1 MEKNKLS
8 ELALQQRLTKCAD
21 ILNFDHRGE
30 RTFIVIPG
38 LNHPKTVDLSNVSG
52 LRFYE
57 ERMLFFIF
65 LLKYKKTKIVYVA
78 TEGFNEKLFDYYLS
92 MISSSP
98 EDLAEK
104 KSRLIYIPID
114 DQTNDALTRKILK
127 QKKFI
132 NRIKKQIINP
142 ETTILRCYNPTEAE
156 RKLSLLLG
164 VPLFGS
170 NQKYDFVG
178 TKSGGRKVFK
188 LAGANLIPGFSE
200 LKNFTELSKAMVRL
214 AVKHPGTK
222 RLMIKRNYSSSGK
235 GNCVFYWQNFVE
247 KFGINPKKMDQDKT
261 ASLVLRNFNEFA
273 SFQNVKTDYAE
284 YKMRFNKTGG
294 IVELYIEGEIKFSP
308 STQVLI
314 TSKNKPRIIS
324 NHEQIL
330 GGPDNQVY
338 LGCKFPSLESH
349 RRLIIAEGEKI
360 AGWLAKKGVIGN
372 FAIDYVVTYEKGMKK
387 PVVYPIEINL
397 RKGGTTHIFRIAY
410 YLTGAKYNPKSG
422 LLTSDKTPI
431 YYYALE
437 AFENEKYKGLD
448 PLELINL
455 VSESKIAFDKKTKK
469 GALIYMPGMVSEF
482 GKFGSICLGHSP
494 EEAEEFYK
502 KLRSLINSYIN
513 RSSSSKKKDLE
524 INSLISKYQ

>member
-8 ELALQQRLTKCAD
+8 PLALQQRLTKNAD
-21 ILNFDHRGE
+21 LLNFDHRGA
-30 RTFIVIPG
+30 RTFIIIPG
-38 LNHPKTVDLSNVSG
+38 LNHPKSVDLSNVAG

-57 ERMLFFIF
+57 ERMLFFLF

-78 TEGFNEKLFDYYLS
+78 TEGFNEKLFDYYIS

-98 EDLAEK
+98 EDFEEK
-104 KSRLIYIPID
+104 RSRLTYISIE

-132 NRIKKQIINP
+132 NRIKRQITDP
-142 ETTILRCYNPTEAE
+142 ERTILRCYNPTEAE
-156 RKLSLLLG
+156 RKLSLQLEI
-164 VPLFGS
+164 PLFGS

-188 LAGANLIPGFSE
+188 LAGANLIPGFSD
-200 LKNFTELSKAMVRL
+200 LKNFTELSSAMARL
-214 AVKHPGTK
+214 ISKYPSTK

-235 GNCVFYWQNFVE
+235 GNCVFYWNNFAE
-247 KFGINPKKMDQDKT
+247 KYAIDPKKMDLEEIAGLIRK
-261 ASLVLRNFNEFA
+261 NFNEFA
-273 SFQNVKTDYAE
+273 SFQNVKTDLNE
-284 YKMRFNKTGG
+284 YRMRFNKTGG

-360 AGWLAKKGVIGN
+360 ASWLAKKGVIGN

-387 PVVYPIEINL
+387 PTVYPIEINL

-410 YLTGAKYNPKSG
+410 YLTGAKYNPKNG
-422 LLTSDKTPI
+422 LLLSDKTPI

-455 VSESKIAFDKKTKK
+455 VSESKISFNKKTNK
-469 GALIYMPGMVSEF
+469 GALIYMPGMVAEY
-482 GKFGSICLGHSP
+482 GKFGSICLGQSP
-494 EEAEEFYK
+494 EEAEEYYK
-502 KLRSLINSYIN
+502 KLKTLINGYIN
-513 RSSSSKKKDLE
+513 RASSSKKKDLE